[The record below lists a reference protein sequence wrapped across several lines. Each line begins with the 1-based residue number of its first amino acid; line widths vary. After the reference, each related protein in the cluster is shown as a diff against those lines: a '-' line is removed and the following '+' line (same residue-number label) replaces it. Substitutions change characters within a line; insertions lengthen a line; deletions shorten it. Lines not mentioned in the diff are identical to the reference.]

1 MRIRKGDKI
10 SSLNLPSTK
19 GEDFTIN
26 ELEGKKALVIG
37 ALITAKKNNVYDELM
52 DELKYSEEY
61 FSMVAKNQLPSI
73 KHKAYRWIGEM
84 NEISLTFKES
94 GLTGGFHSEAEKV
107 YELIKNL
114 PEGKIEIEDIINQVT
129 DNMD

>member
-1 MRIRKGDKI
+1 MELMILKGSDFKASATKMVYASI
-10 SSLNLPSTK
+10 TK
-19 GEDFTIN
+19 GS
-26 ELEGKKALVIG
+26 KALVAG

-52 DELKYSEEY
+52 DELKYSEKY
-61 FSMVAKNQLPSI
+61 FSMVAKNQLPSV

>member
-1 MRIRKGDKI
+1 
-10 SSLNLPSTK
+10 
-19 GEDFTIN
+19 
-26 ELEGKKALVIG
+26 
-37 ALITAKKNNVYDELM
+37 M

>member
-1 MRIRKGDKI
+1 
-10 SSLNLPSTK
+10 
-19 GEDFTIN
+19 
-26 ELEGKKALVIG
+26 
-37 ALITAKKNNVYDELM
+37 
-52 DELKYSEEY
+52 
-61 FSMVAKNQLPSI
+61 
-73 KHKAYRWIGEM
+73 M